1 MEISLKTIPDYKL
14 LQGLDELVARSRK
27 DETDLLE
34 YLAEVDQRRLY
45 LEQGY
50 PSMYRY
56 CTEVLHFSEATAFH
70 RIGAARAARAYP
82 LLLVRFREGALHLTG
97 ANLLAPKL
105 TPENH
110 VELLDLARHKSK
122 RAIEELLADRAPK
135 PDVPAQVRK
144 LPDPKPPSIVRMP
157 SKIAEPAP
165 EAPSREAAPSPPLPR
180 APSPVQSP
188 LGGKRFK
195 IQFTGD
201 QALCDKL
208 REAQA
213 LLRHQIPEGDL
224 AQIFDRALTL
234 LLEDTKRKKFAGT
247 SRPRARSEVSEK
259 PGAASRHIPAE
270 IKRAVAARD
279 GGRCA
284 FVGPNDRHCGSSDFL
299 EFHHLDPWARSK
311 RHSVDRIEL
320 RCRGHNQYAA
330 LQDYGAAHV
339 AQFSKRD
346 NCPRGQLDVVRRD

>member
-1 MEISLKTIPDYKL
+1 MEVSLKTVSDYKL
-14 LQGLDELVARSRK
+14 LQGLDEVVARSRK
-27 DETDLLE
+27 DEADLLE
-34 YLAEVDQRRLY
+34 YLAEVDRRKLY

-56 CTEVLHFSEATAFH
+56 CTEVLHFSEAMAFH

-82 LLLVRFREGALHLTG
+82 LLLVRVREGALHLTG

-105 TPENH
+105 TPENY

-122 RAIEELLADRAPK
+122 RAIEELLANRAPR

-144 LPDPKPPSIVRMP
+144 LPDPKAPSVVRMP
-157 SKIAEPAP
+157 SEIAEPAP
-165 EAPSREAAPSPPLPR
+165 EAPSREAPPMPR
-180 APSPVQSP
+180 APSPVPSP

-213 LLRHQIPEGDL
+213 LLRHQVPEGDL

-234 LLEDTKRKKFAGT
+234 LLDDAKRKKFART
-247 SRPRARSEVSEK
+247 SKPRARSEASQK
-259 PGAASRHIPAE
+259 LGTPSSRHIPAE
-270 IKRAVAARD
+270 IKRAVVARD

-284 FVGPNDRHCGSSDFL
+284 FVGPNDRRCGSRDFL

-330 LQDYGAAHV
+330 LQDYGAAHM
-339 AQFSKRD
+339 ARFARRD
-346 NCPRGQLDVVRRD
+346 HCPRRQLDARRRE